1 MTIIILFSFQE
12 KYRGLFEGLSTLF
25 MGTLLMVAVRLQ
37 LMGSKAPEFAPA
49 DNPSAD
55 CPSRLTRT
63 LTFLYLPA
71 FNLWLLVQPTVLS
84 FDWSMEA
91 IPLIHSVT
99 DIRNLAT
106 AIFYLTL
113 AYLGWNALFRRRECD
128 DNSGDLR
135 SASASPVP
143 GSTSSVLNS
152 NLISSSLL
160 GDSSSSLVRGSNGY
174 VPSVSDAVLGVH
186 CYSSAVG
193 CGNYG
198 SGNGSTSGSLSSSSS
213 LRSERTRWSSNSSV
227 DVDGNSAGR
236 NSGVD
241 LTVISLS
248 MLVFPFIPATNLF
261 FYVGFV
267 VAERVL
273 YIPSMGYCLLVAL
286 GFHLI
291 DDCLRQKQLRL
302 RQQQQKERHNWK
314 QLQARKS
321 LRFLFRWGFFILLVV
336 YSARTIQRNRDWN
349 SEETL
354 YRSGISVNPP
364 KGLSSFMSFL
374 SNIPRAG
381 SPTQPVICIFVSCFL
396 IAYGNL
402 ANILSSTGRKE
413 EAEQAY
419 KKALSYRNNM
429 ADVHYNL

>member
-91 IPLIHSVT
+91 IPLIQSVT

-248 MLVFPFIPATNLF
+248 MLVFPFIPATNSIHGLLPFGGSGFSFNRRLPPSKTITIETTTAERTTQLEAITSQKISTIPVPLGIFHSTRCLFSEDDPKKSRLEFRGNSLSFRNQCESSKRFVVFYIF
-261 FYVGFV
+261 FYQIYPGISDSTSDIYFF
-267 VAERVL
+267 
-273 YIPSMGYCLLVAL
+273 LL
-286 GFHLI
+286 LI
-291 DDCLRQKQLRL
+291 D
-302 RQQQQKERHNWK
+302 
-314 QLQARKS
+314 
-321 LRFLFRWGFFILLVV
+321 
-336 YSARTIQRNRDWN
+336 
-349 SEETL
+349 
-354 YRSGISVNPP
+354 
-364 KGLSSFMSFL
+364 
-374 SNIPRAG
+374 
-381 SPTQPVICIFVSCFL
+381 
-396 IAYGNL
+396 
-402 ANILSSTGRKE
+402 
-413 EAEQAY
+413 
-419 KKALSYRNNM
+419 
-429 ADVHYNL
+429 

>member
-1 MTIIILFSFQE
+1 
-12 KYRGLFEGLSTLF
+12 

-91 IPLIHSVT
+91 IPLIHSLA

-113 AYLGWNALFRRRECD
+113 AYLGWNALFRRRDFD
-128 DNSGDLR
+128 DNCGDLR

-143 GSTSSVLNS
+143 GSASSVLS
-152 NLISSSLL
+152 GNLISSPLP
-160 GDSSSSLVRGSNGY
+160 GDSSSSSLVRGTNGC
-174 VPSVSDAVLGVH
+174 VPSMADAVLGVH
-186 CYSSAVG
+186 CYSSPSSAVG
-193 CGNYG
+193 CYGN
-198 SGNGSTSGSLSSSSS
+198 GNGSTSGSLSSSSS

-227 DVDGNSAGR
+227 DVDGTGAGR
-236 NSGVD
+236 KSGVD
-241 LTVISLS
+241 LTVIALS
-248 MLVFPFIPATNLF
+248 MLVLPFIPATNLF

-291 DDCLRQKQLRL
+291 DDCLRQKQVRL
-302 RQQQQKERHNWK
+302 KQQQHKERHRWK
-314 QLQARKS
+314 QMQASNS
-321 LRFLFRWGFFILLVV
+321 LRLLFRWAFVLLLVV
-336 YSARTIQRNRDWN
+336 YSARTIQRNQDWHT
-349 SEETL
+349 EETL

-364 KGLSSFMSFL
+364 KGLS
-374 SNIPRAG
+374 
-381 SPTQPVICIFVSCFL
+381 L
-396 IAYGNL
+396 IM
-402 ANILSSTGRKE
+402 IL
-413 EAEQAY
+413 QY
-419 KKALSYRNNM
+419 
-429 ADVHYNL
+429 V

>member
-113 AYLGWNALFRRRECD
+113 AYLGWNALFRRREYD

-160 GDSSSSLVRGSNGY
+160 GDSSSSLVRGTNGY

-186 CYSSAVG
+186 CYPSAVG

-314 QLQARKS
+314 QLQASKS

-364 KGLSSFMSFL
+364 KGLSSFISFF
-374 SNIPRAG
+374 IKYTPG
-381 SPTQPVICIFVSCFL
+381 SPTQPVIFIFSYCFMFSHS
-396 IAYGNL
+396 I
-402 ANILSSTGRKE
+402 RKFSKHT
-413 EAEQAY
+413 QF
-419 KKALSYRNNM
+419 NWT
-429 ADVHYNL
+429 

>member
-1 MTIIILFSFQE
+1 
-12 KYRGLFEGLSTLF
+12 

-91 IPLIHSVT
+91 IPLIHSFT
-99 DIRNLAT
+99 DIRNLTT

-113 AYLGWNALFRRRECD
+113 AYLGWNALFRRRESD

-135 SASASPVP
+135 SASGSPVP
-143 GSTSSVLNS
+143 GSTSSSVLSS

-160 GDSSSSLVRGSNGY
+160 GGDSSNSSLVRGTNGY
-174 VPSVSDAVLGVH
+174 VASVAADAVLGVH

-193 CGNYG
+193 CGSYG
-198 SGNGSTSGSLSSSSS
+198 SGNGSTTSGSLSSSSS

-241 LTVISLS
+241 LTVIALS
-248 MLVFPFIPATNLF
+248 MLVLPFIPATNLF

-302 RQQQQKERHNWK
+302 KQQHQQQQQKERHRWK
-314 QLQARKS
+314 QVQASIS
-321 LRFLFRWGFFILLVV
+321 LRLLFRWGFFILLVV
-336 YSARTIQRNRDWN
+336 YSARTIQRNRDWHT
-349 SEETL
+349 EETL

-364 KGLSSFMSFL
+364 KGLSRL
-374 SNIPRAG
+374 
-381 SPTQPVICIFVSCFL
+381 
-396 IAYGNL
+396 
-402 ANILSSTGRKE
+402 
-413 EAEQAY
+413 
-419 KKALSYRNNM
+419 
-429 ADVHYNL
+429 YNLL

>member
-1 MTIIILFSFQE
+1 
-12 KYRGLFEGLSTLF
+12 

-91 IPLIHSVT
+91 IPLIHSLT

-106 AIFYLTL
+106 AVFYSTL
-113 AYLGWNALFRRRECD
+113 AYLGWNALFRRRDFD
-128 DNSGDLR
+128 DNCGDLR

-143 GSTSSVLNS
+143 GSTSSVLSS
-152 NLISSSLL
+152 NLISSPLL
-160 GDSSSSLVRGSNGY
+160 GDSSSSLVRGTNGY
-174 VPSVSDAVLGVH
+174 VPPVADAVLGVH

-193 CGNYG
+193 CY
-198 SGNGSTSGSLSSSSS
+198 GNGSTSGSLSSSSS

-227 DVDGNSAGR
+227 DADGTGAGR

-241 LTVISLS
+241 LTVIALS
-248 MLVFPFIPATNLF
+248 MLVLPFIPATNLF

-302 RQQQQKERHNWK
+302 RQQQQKERHRWK
-314 QLQARKS
+314 QLQASNS
-321 LRFLFRWGFFILLVV
+321 LRLLFRWGFVILLVV
-336 YSARTIQRNRDWN
+336 YSARTIQRNRDWHT
-349 SEETL
+349 EETL

-364 KGLSSFMSFL
+364 KGLA
-374 SNIPRAG
+374 IP
-381 SPTQPVICIFVSCFL
+381 
-396 IAYGNL
+396 
-402 ANILSSTGRKE
+402 K
-413 EAEQAY
+413 
-419 KKALSYRNNM
+419 
-429 ADVHYNL
+429 